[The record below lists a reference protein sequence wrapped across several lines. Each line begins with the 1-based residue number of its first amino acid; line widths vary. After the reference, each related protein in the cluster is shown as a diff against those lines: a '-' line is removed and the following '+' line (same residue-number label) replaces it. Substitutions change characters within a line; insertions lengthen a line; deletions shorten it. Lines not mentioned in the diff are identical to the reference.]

1 MGHGHSVEE
10 INKHV
15 KRYLLVFLALLV
27 LTIITVAVSY
37 IHLPLGKAV
46 LVALLVAGTKG
57 TLVAGGK
64 ITATSGDET
73 EDFIAGNQNTQ
84 NAPRQ
89 RSDPRQTVNVEGG
102 NNQWVVAQILDHGS
116 QIRELAYRLDDIPN
130 QFRKLQDDV
139 RKLQD
144 VEIIVRQNEVVV
156 KPVTTSA
163 ISIRTLMITLVI
175 ALAMIIALVA
185 FLIYWQ
191 VTHG

>member
-1 MGHGHSVEE
+1 MPGD
-10 INKHV
+10 
-15 KRYLLVFLALLV
+15 
-27 LTIITVAVSY
+27 
-37 IHLPLGKAV
+37 
-46 LVALLVAGTKG
+46 
-57 TLVAGGK
+57 K
-64 ITATSGDET
+64 ITASAGDET

-89 RSDPRQTVNVEGG
+89 RSDPRQTVNVSGG
-102 NNQWVVAQILDHGS
+102 NDWVVAQILDHGS

-130 QFRKLQDDV
+130 QFRKLQDEV
-139 RKLQD
+139 KKLQD

-191 VTHG
+191 VPRG

>member
-1 MGHGHSVEE
+1 M
-10 INKHV
+10 
-15 KRYLLVFLALLV
+15 
-27 LTIITVAVSY
+27 
-37 IHLPLGKAV
+37 
-46 LVALLVAGTKG
+46 
-57 TLVAGGK
+57 AGGK